1 VSAGALA
8 TGLAAAIPSPTQ
20 AVWHLGPVPVRAYA
34 LCIVAGIVVGVLIA
48 ERRWRAKG
56 GREDFILDVAVWAVP
71 AGVVGARIYHVITS
85 PQAYFGPDGDPVRA
99 LFLWEGGLG
108 IWGAIAG
115 GALGA
120 WIACRRGGYRL
131 PPLADA
137 MAPGLLVAQ
146 ALGRWGNWFNNELYG
161 RETDLP
167 WALTIHRW
175 DAAAGRAVTG
185 ADGTP
190 QVLGTFHPTFLYES
204 LWCLAAAAVIVVAD
218 RRWSLRHGQ
227 SFLLYVVLYTA
238 GRSWFEAL
246 RIDDAN
252 TILGLRV
259 NTWVSALVF
268 LVTLVCLVRSRR
280 RHRGGSGEVLERVA
294 SPASSGSTTITGDD
308 ALQPGSPNVT
318 ESAGQ
323 AATGRDAHRGGPPDV
338 PLS

>member
-1 VSAGALA
+1 MTAGALA
-8 TGLAAAIPSPTQ
+8 AGLATTLPSPTQ

-71 AGVVGARIYHVITS
+71 AGVIGARIYHVITS
-85 PQAYFGPDGDPVRA
+85 PQAYFGAGGDPVRA
-99 LFLWEGGLG
+99 LFIWEGGLG

-175 DAAAGRAVTG
+175 DDAAGRAVTG

-204 LWCLAAAAVIVVAD
+204 LWCLASAAVIVWAD
-218 RRWSLRHGQ
+218 RRWGLRHGQ

-259 NTWVSALVF
+259 NTWVSGLVF

-280 RHRGGSGEVLERVA
+280 RHRGGDPEVLERAPGAA
-294 SPASSGSTTITGDD
+294 SPASPPGSGDGALQSGS
-308 ALQPGSPNVT
+308 PSVT
-318 ESAGQ
+318 ESTASSSSR
-323 AATGRDAHRGGPPDV
+323 RDSRRQGPPDV

>member
-1 VSAGALA
+1 MIAGALTA
-8 TGLAAAIPSPTQ
+8 GLATAIPSPTV

-34 LCIVAGIVVGVLIA
+34 LCIVAGIVLGVVIA
-48 ERRWRAKG
+48 EKRWRAKG

-71 AGVVGARIYHVITS
+71 FGVVGARVYHVVTS
-85 PQAYFGPDGDPVRA
+85 PQAYFGAGGDPVRA
-99 LFLWEGGLG
+99 LFIWEGGLG

-167 WALTIHRW
+167 WALTVHRW
-175 DAAAGRAVTG
+175 DEAAGRAVTG

-204 LWCLAAAAVIVVAD
+204 LWCLAAAAVVVLAD

-246 RIDDAN
+246 RIDTAN
-252 TILGLRV
+252 EILNLRV
-259 NTWVSALVF
+259 NTWVSGIVF
-268 LVTLVCLVRSRR
+268 LVALVALLRSRR
-280 RHRGGSGEVLERVA
+280 RHREDGVETLERVG
-294 SPASSGSTTITGDD
+294 PAGSQDSTTTAGDT
-308 ALQPGSPNVT
+308 ALQSGSPNVT
-318 ESAGQ
+318 SAEG
-323 AATGRDAHRGGPPDV
+323 TSSSGRDDHRSGPPDAPV
-338 PLS
+338 S

>member
-1 VSAGALA
+1 
-8 TGLAAAIPSPTQ
+8 
-20 AVWHLGPVPVRAYA
+20 VRVYA

-56 GREDFILDVAVWAVP
+56 GRKDFISDVAVWAVP
-71 AGVVGARIYHVITS
+71 TGIIGARIYHVITS
-85 PQAYFGPDGDPVRA
+85 PQAYFGAGGDPVRA
-99 LFLWEGGLG
+99 LFIWEGGLG

-131 PPLADA
+131 PPLIDA
-137 MAPGLLVAQ
+137 VAPGLLVAQ

-167 WALTIHRW
+167 WALTIHNGV
-175 DAAAGRAVTG
+175 AETGRAVTG

-204 LWCLAAAAVIVVAD
+204 LWCLAAAAVIVWAD
-218 RRWSLRHGQ
+218 RRWGLHHGQ

-246 RIDDAN
+246 RIDTAN
-252 TILGLRV
+252 TIGDFRV
-259 NTWVSALVF
+259 NQWVAALVF
-268 LVTLVCLVRSRR
+268 LLALLALVHSRR
-280 RHRGGSGEVLERVA
+280 RHRGGPEEVLERSSAFTHSTSA
-294 SPASSGSTTITGDD
+294 S
-308 ALQPGSPNVT
+308 
-318 ESAGQ
+318 
-323 AATGRDAHRGGPPDV
+323 
-338 PLS
+338 